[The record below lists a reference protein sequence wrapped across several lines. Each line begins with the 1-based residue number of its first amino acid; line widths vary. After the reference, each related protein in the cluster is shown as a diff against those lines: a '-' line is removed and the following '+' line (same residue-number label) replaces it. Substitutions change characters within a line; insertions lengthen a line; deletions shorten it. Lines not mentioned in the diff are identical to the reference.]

1 MSALRLKTFL
11 LGLLLA
17 LLVSPLT
24 AAAQSEEQPVARAIM
39 FYSPTCP
46 HCIEVLDNVLPPL
59 RAAYGDQFEIQLLNL
74 TDPFNYRVF
83 AALHERYPQL
93 PGGVPQVYIDQY
105 VLVGSVEVRDNLP
118 LLIDDC
124 LGRGG
129 CDWPFT
135 VEAPSSSPS
144 PEPVSDANPVY
155 LAYCFDPTCLE
166 CDRVTYDLQ
175 YLQSQYPNL
184 VVQQF
189 NVRMDAATVEA
200 MCERYG
206 VPPEDRLKAPAVFIG
221 EEYLVLEEITLPR
234 LTTLVEAASATDNSP
249 PWQGLDAAAVE
260 TATASIVERFSNF
273 SVLAVAAAGLL
284 DGVNPCAF
292 TTIIF
297 FISYLT
303 LVGRGKRDIL
313 FIGAAFTLAV
323 FLAYLAMGLGLSMVI
338 ERIGSIATIGRVIY
352 GATAMVCLA
361 LAALSLWDY
370 AKIRQGQLSDIA
382 LQLPGVLKKRIH
394 ETIRTH
400 SRMSGYVAAAFGAG
414 ALVSVFELAC
424 TGQVYLPTI
433 VFMTSMAEMRG
444 TAIAYLVLYNALFV
458 VPLIVVFGV
467 TYFGTS
473 SQRLTAVFK
482 ANAGAVKLF
491 TAALFGLLGVWLAY
505 LLLA

>member
-1 MSALRLKTFL
+1 VSAFHQKTFI

-17 LLVSPLT
+17 LVVSPLT
-24 AAAQSEEQPVARAIM
+24 AVAQSDEQPVARAIL

-59 RAAYGDQFEIQLLNL
+59 QAAYGEQFEIQLFDL
-74 TDPFNYRVF
+74 TDSFGYRVF
-83 AALHERYPQL
+83 ATLHERYPQL

-124 LGRGG
+124 LARGG

-135 VEAPSSSPS
+135 VEAPSGATSPQ
-144 PEPVSDANPVY
+144 PGVNANPVY
-155 LAYCFDPTCLE
+155 VAYCFDPTCLE
-166 CDRVTYDLQ
+166 CNRVTYNLN
-175 YLQSQYPNL
+175 YLQAQYPNL
-184 VVQQF
+184 IVRQF
-189 NVRMDAATVEA
+189 NIRDDAVTIEA

-206 VPPEDRLKAPAVFIG
+206 VPSSDRLKAPAVFIG
-221 EEYLVLEEITLPR
+221 EEYLALDEITLPR
-234 LTTLVEAASATDNSP
+234 LTALVEDASATGSLP
-249 PWQGLDAAAVE
+249 PWEGLDAAAVE
-260 TATASIVERFSNF
+260 SATASIVERFGSL

-284 DGVNPCAF
+284 DGINPCAF

-297 FISYLT
+297 FISYLA

-313 FIGAAFTLAV
+313 FVGAAFTLAV
-323 FLAYLAMGLGLSMVI
+323 FLTYLAMGLGLAAVI

-352 GATAMVCLA
+352 GVTALVCLA
-361 LAALSLWDY
+361 LSALSLWDY
-370 AKIRQGQLSDIA
+370 VKIRQGRLSDIA

-394 ETIRTH
+394 ETIRSH
-400 SRMSGYVAAAFGAG
+400 SRMRGYVAAAFIAG
-414 ALVSVFELAC
+414 VLVSVFELAC

-433 VFMTSMAEMRG
+433 VFMTSVAEMRG

-458 VPLIVVFGV
+458 VPLTAVFGV
-467 TYFGTS
+467 TYFGAS
-473 SQRLTAVFK
+473 SQRLTAIFQ

-491 TAALFGLLGVWLAY
+491 TAALFGLLGAWLVY